1 MIQSAYLVIESDGFD
16 ITTHQFD
23 TKEKALAFMDNA
35 QRSDEDV
42 LIRGGLTERNTIR
55 KLQEVQ
61 VEVDLSKANEE
72 FVTNFMKSEL
82 RENFDVEKMD
92 ETEIDAIAAKAF
104 EIYQRGDGQTEY
116 EALEEAYDAHVHED
130 DVNLMEYFKDTML
143 HDAHFVYWASVAG
156 SGSAYQYELSEEDI
170 RKISDKAKYL
180 YDRDF
185 GTPFECLDMA
195 YGDTVK
201 EYERQTEGKAR
212 EYETLDLTKTLRD
225 ETSDYEKM
233 DPKDDPLDYMDV
245 ER

>member
-1 MIQSAYLVIESDGFD
+1 MIQSTWLVIESDGFD

-23 TKEKALAFMDNA
+23 TKKKALVFMDVA

-42 LIRGGLTERNTIR
+42 LIREGLTERNTIR

-72 FVTNFMKSEL
+72 FVTNFMKNEL

-116 EALEEAYDAHVHED
+116 EALEEAYDAHV
-130 DVNLMEYFKDTML
+130 
-143 HDAHFVYWASVAG
+143 
-156 SGSAYQYELSEEDI
+156 YE
-170 RKISDKAKYL
+170 
-180 YDRDF
+180 
-185 GTPFECLDMA
+185 
-195 YGDTVK
+195 DTVK
-201 EYERQTEGKAR
+201 GYERQTEDKAQ

-233 DPKDDPLDYMDV
+233 DPKDDPLDCMDI

>member
-1 MIQSAYLVIESDGFD
+1 MIQSAYLVIESNGFD

-23 TKEKALAFMDNA
+23 TKKKALAFMDNA
-35 QRSDEDV
+35 QRSDEEV
-42 LIRGGLTERNTIR
+42 LIREGLTESNTIR

-72 FVTNFMKSEL
+72 FVTNFMKKEL
-82 RENFDVEKMD
+82 RENFDVKKMD

-116 EALEEAYDAHVHED
+116 EALEEAYD
-130 DVNLMEYFKDTML
+130 
-143 HDAHFVYWASVAG
+143 
-156 SGSAYQYELSEEDI
+156 
-170 RKISDKAKYL
+170 
-180 YDRDF
+180 
-185 GTPFECLDMA
+185 
-195 YGDTVK
+195 
-201 EYERQTEGKAR
+201 EYERQTEDKAR

>member
-1 MIQSAYLVIESDGFD
+1 MIQSAYLVIESNGFD

-23 TKEKALAFMDNA
+23 TKEKALRFMDNA
-35 QRSDEDV
+35 QRADEDV
-42 LIRGGLTERNTIR
+42 LIREGLTENNTIR

-72 FVTNFMKSEL
+72 FVTNFMKNEL

-92 ETEIDAIAAKAF
+92 ETEIDSIAAKAF
-104 EIYQRGDGQTEY
+104 EIYQRGDGETEY
-116 EALEEAYDAHVHED
+116 EALEKAYDAHVYED
-130 DVNLMEYFKDTML
+130 DVTLMEYFKDTML
-143 HDAHFVYWASVAG
+143 HDAHFVYWASVVG
-156 SGSAYQYELSEEDI
+156 SGSAYQYKLSEEDVQ
-170 RKISDKAKYL
+170 KISDKAKYL

-201 EYERQTEGKAR
+201 EYERQTEDKAR